1 MKLTADIGQI
11 RPTSSPATFS
21 NVQFSSGPRSIGLC
35 DNFIS
40 EHCQLTQSFFGTRP
54 RSNTTQTIFSAKWT
68 SKGNL
73 GKQLTESAIWYHTHI
88 SESVLQGN
96 IVHCVPFLKF
106 HPNYEIPK
114 VCQYCG
120 KVPISFHNLS
130 SQTHIAIK
138 HTWHL
143 SPFVQPGVKKLRISM
158 FFVVCFLSKK
168 PWFGV
173 FLVNKMT
180 NITYAIMFDKQWKCF
195 KS

>member
-1 MKLTADIGQI
+1 MTAYQQWSEVGTIEGSVSGKGGYKAILPLPVMKLTADIGQI

-54 RSNTTQTIFSAKWT
+54 RSNTTQKIFSAKWT
-68 SKGNL
+68 SKGNR
-73 GKQLTESAIWYHTHI
+73 KSREATDRVSYMISHTHI
-88 SESVLQGN
+88 WKCSSGKHCTLCSLPQVSSKLWNSQSLPILRESAHLFSQ
-96 IVHCVPFLKF
+96 FEL
-106 HPNYEIPK
+106 
-114 VCQYCG
+114 
-120 KVPISFHNLS
+120 

-158 FFVVCFLSKK
+158 FFVVC
-168 PWFGV
+168 
-173 FLVNKMT
+173 
-180 NITYAIMFDKQWKCF
+180 
-195 KS
+195 

>member
-1 MKLTADIGQI
+1 MRFVSDHSTVKAFL
-11 RPTSSPATFS
+11 
-21 NVQFSSGPRSIGLC
+21 GLSQ
-35 DNFIS
+35 NP
-40 EHCQLTQSFFGTRP
+40 TQSKK
-54 RSNTTQTIFSAKWT
+54 IFWVKW
-68 SKGNL
+68 SLKGNL
-73 GKQLTESAIWYHTHI
+73 GKPLTTHVISHTSIWIGFQNWSKRETVYAMFPSSSFIEI
-88 SESVLQGN
+88 S
-96 IVHCVPFLKF
+96 
-106 HPNYEIPK
+106 K

-120 KVPISFHNLS
+120 KAGRAHLFSQFEL

>member
-1 MKLTADIGQI
+1 MTAYQQWSVMPEVGTIEGSVSGKGGVTKPFSLSLWWSWRQILDKLDQLPLL
-11 RPTSSPATFS
+11 RHS
-21 NVQFSSGPRSIGLC
+21 QMSIGLC

-54 RSNTTQTIFSAKWT
+54 RSNTTQKIFSAKWT

-106 HPNYEIPK
+106 HQNYEIPK

-130 SQTHIAIK
+130 SHK
-138 HTWHL
+138 HTLPSNIPDICHHL
-143 SPFVQPGVKKLRISM
+143 FSLV
-158 FFVVCFLSKK
+158 SK
-168 PWFGV
+168 
-173 FLVNKMT
+173 N
-180 NITYAIMFDKQWKCF
+180 
-195 KS
+195 